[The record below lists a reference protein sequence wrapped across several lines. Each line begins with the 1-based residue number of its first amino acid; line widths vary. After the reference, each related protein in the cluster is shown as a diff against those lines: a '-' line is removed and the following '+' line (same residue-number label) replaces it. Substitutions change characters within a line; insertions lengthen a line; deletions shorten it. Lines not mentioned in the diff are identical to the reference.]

1 MSLPSPTIGND
12 PGSAQGWTARLII
25 GTILMALVLEALSLG
40 TSMVSIGL
48 PDILKEFPTTQGGWL
63 TTVYFLVGAVCAPLL
78 GKLADLYGKRRVLL
92 ITMLV
97 SGVGALI
104 CAIAPSFT
112 ILLIG
117 RILQGP
123 ILATLSLIP
132 SFIRDIYPPKQAAF
146 AASIT
151 VTGMGAFSIAAPTV
165 IGWLLATYG
174 FRGMFF
180 FDAIYTLVLAVA
192 IWAILPESN
201 MRRETKPDLLGG
213 AILAGAVVPV
223 MLYVSMGRTWG
234 WIAALPLLLI
244 GVILGYVFVR
254 HTRNADEPIIKLAL
268 FRRRPLVFVAFA
280 GAIAYSVS
288 AATYQL
294 IPLLAMT
301 SRDNGV
307 TYGLGL
313 NTLEF
318 SGIATP
324 KQLATVLGG
333 IVIGFLLA
341 RGRNPRAFLT
351 LGVALF
357 AAASVSLALAH
368 DSFATVMVGSLL
380 LGLAGGVSNA
390 SIPNLVMRATPAD
403 DQGSTAGTVQLC
415 TTGAS
420 SILPVVMFAVLAPHM
435 MPAPEG
441 GIFYQDQGITTWLWV
456 SAALCIVALVL
467 GFTVL
472 RERSGEVIEEF
483 SVDGT
488 VPVPAVA
495 DGVVPSPVS
504 SAEVSAGSDDLET
517 NKR

>member
-1 MSLPSPTIGND
+1 MSLPATSPVGE
-12 PGSAQGWTARLII
+12 PGFLQGWTTRLLI
-25 GTILMALVLEALSLG
+25 GTVLMAAVLEALSLG

-63 TTVYFLVGAVCAPLL
+63 MTVYFLVGAVCAPLL
-78 GKLADLYGKRRVLL
+78 GKTADLYGKRRVLL
-92 ITMLV
+92 ITMIV
-97 SGVGALI
+97 SGVGALV
-104 CAIAPSFT
+104 CAVAPNFT

-132 SFIRDIYPPKQAAF
+132 SFVRDIYPPKQAAF

-165 IGWLLATYG
+165 IGWLLANWG
-174 FRGMFF
+174 FRGMFL
-180 FDAIYTLVLAVA
+180 FDAIWTLGLCVA
-192 IWAILPESN
+192 IWVTLPESPV
-201 MRRETKPDLLGG
+201 RRDAKPDLLGG
-213 AILAGAVVPV
+213 LVLAGAVLPV

-234 WIAALPLLLI
+234 WLAAAPLLLVGI
-244 GVILGYVFVR
+244 ALGFVFFW
-254 HTRNADEPIIKLAL
+254 HTRRADEPIIKLSL
-268 FRRRPLVFVAFA
+268 FRRKPLVFVAFA
-280 GAIAYSVS
+280 GAVAYSVS

-294 IPLLAMT
+294 VPLIAMT

-318 SGIATP
+318 SSIATP

-333 IVIGFLLA
+333 VVIGFLLA
-341 RGRNPRAFLT
+341 RGRNPRTFLT
-351 LGVALF
+351 LGLALF
-357 AAASVSLALAH
+357 AASLVSFAVAH
-368 DSFATVMVGSLL
+368 DTFATVMVGSLL

-390 SIPNLVMRATPAD
+390 SIPNLVMRATPAG

-420 SILPVVMFAVLAPHM
+420 SILPVVMFAVLAPYVVA
-435 MPAPEG
+435 APGG
-441 GIFYQDQGITTWLWV
+441 GIYYQDQGITTWLWI
-456 SAALCIVALVL
+456 SAALCIVALAL

-472 RERSGEVIEEF
+472 RERRGEAITEF
-483 SVDGT
+483 SVEGPSGASD
-488 VPVPAVA
+488 PAGDIAEGSA
-495 DGVVPSPVS
+495 DL
-504 SAEVSAGSDDLET
+504 AN
-517 NKR
+517 NKL